1 MVKIIKMKASV
12 SLYLF
17 LSLCGLSSALFRK
30 HFYVNKG
37 LYWQDAQ
44 KYCREHHDD
53 LSTAS
58 KQEAKQLTR
67 NPEVSNS
74 EFWVGLNTLN
84 STEWVWSGGEEEAFD
99 YWDDNEPN
107 SDTEPCTA
115 LKKSNSKLFNVVCE
129 RNYKFYCME
138 RFELILVQDNKT
150 WEEALDYCR
159 QNYIDLVSIDSV
171 RTMAEAINNTMTSQT
186 VNVWIGLRFLAGHWF
201 WVNGGDVEYKAWSE
215 GELQCPPENLQC
227 GALDTENKRWKP
239 EDCGKRLNFFCLKKY
254 KQPEIF

>member
-1 MVKIIKMKASV
+1 MKASV

-58 KQEAKQLTR
+58 SQEAQQLTR
-67 NPEVSNS
+67 NPEFSDPQVGDPR
-74 EFWVGLNTLN
+74 FWVGLNNLNSLN

-99 YWDDNEPN
+99 YWADGEPN
-107 SDTEPCTA
+107 SATEPCTA
-115 LKKSNSKLFNVVCE
+115 ILKSNSKLINVVCE
-129 RNYKFYCME
+129 RNYPFYCME
-138 RFELILVQDNKT
+138 RFEPILVQDNKT

-159 QNYIDLVSIDSV
+159 QNYNDLVSIDSV
-171 RTMAEAINNTMTSQT
+171 RTMAEAINNTMTAQT
-186 VNVWIGLRFLAGHWF
+186 TNVWIGLRFLAGHWF
-201 WVNGGDVEYKAWSE
+201 WINGGDVEYKAWSE
-215 GELQCPPENLQC
+215 GELQCPSKNLQC
-227 GALDTENKRWKP
+227 GALDKEHNVWKP
-239 EDCGKRLNFFCLKKY
+239 EDCEERLNFLCLKKH
-254 KQPEIF
+254 K